1 MERITLPAEL
11 RRNTSKSE
19 RKQLRKQGRVPAVIY
34 GRGKD
39 TLSLAVEER
48 KVQQILSSQGS
59 NVLVDLKIQG
69 AGKGSQTET
78 VMFKEIQRQ
87 LLSQDRIMHID
98 FIRISL
104 TEKVEVEVPLLFTGD
119 SPGVKEGGVLQILLR
134 ELSIRCLPTEIPEH
148 VEVDLSSLEMGG
160 SIEAG
165 SLSLPPG
172 AELVT
177 APEEPVVQVLA
188 PSAAEEEAV
197 EEKAEP
203 EEAEE
208 GPGETEE
215 ES

>member
-1 MERITLPAEL
+1 M
-11 RRNTSKSE
+11 
-19 RKQLRKQGRVPAVIY
+19 
-34 GRGKD
+34 
-39 TLSLAVEER
+39 
-48 KVQQILSSQGS
+48 
-59 NVLVDLKIQG
+59 
-69 AGKGSQTET
+69 
-78 VMFKEIQRQ
+78 MFKEIQRQ

-104 TEKVEVEVPLLFTGD
+104 TEKVEVEVPLSLPAIPRVKKEACCKYCPGALHPLPAHGD
-119 SPGVKEGGVLQILLR
+119 SRTCGGRLVFPGDGRQHRGRVPL
-134 ELSIRCLPTEIPEH
+134 
-148 VEVDLSSLEMGG
+148 
-160 SIEAG
+160 
-165 SLSLPPG
+165 LPPG